1 MIQKRL
7 QEEDCNAGAMF
18 DSLSPSENW
27 PDDKF
32 AISAIFEACGRQN
45 VQVVLFTHLK
55 EKPQEYE
62 ADAKYDVC
70 VNYRYA
76 SRHDPIHLKS
86 ADLEPVK
93 TKEKAADAKKA
104 PVVKVA
110 KSASVKGKN
119 APAKKEA
126 KIEAEPEAKTVNP
139 EAEKKA
145 KDLEAK
151 RKRAE
156 NLARQGLKLPSYSGA
171 DKDEWGK
178 KADDYSAFINELIQN
193 SANAEVGFRKINE

>member
-1 MIQKRL
+1 M
-7 QEEDCNAGAMF
+7 
-18 DSLSPSENW
+18 
-27 PDDKF
+27 
-32 AISAIFEACGRQN
+32 
-45 VQVVLFTHLK
+45 
-55 EKPQEYE
+55 
-62 ADAKYDVC
+62 
-70 VNYRYA
+70 
-76 SRHDPIHLKS
+76 
-86 ADLEPVK
+86 
-93 TKEKAADAKKA
+93 
-104 PVVKVA
+104 KVA

-145 KDLEAK
+145 KDMEAK

-171 DKDEWGK
+171 DKEEWGK

-193 SANAEVGFRKINE
+193 SANAEVGFRKINEQSIHYDLLFTCQDLKKIIQEPQWPDPDNEPLPPPLIMSI